1 MKCDCPRSGHAR
13 KSDLSINTWYC
24 NGPSKTPGTAMDP
37 AKHLVLQWTQQNTW
51 YCNGPSKT
59 PGTAM
64 DPAKH
69 LVLQWTQQN
78 TWYCN
83 GPSKTE
89 ALHSMLYTYSVGRR
103 RKHDE

>member
-13 KSDLSINTWYC
+13 KSDLSI
-24 NGPSKTPGTAMDP
+24 
-37 AKHLVLQWTQQNTW
+37 NTW

-103 RKHDE
+103 RKHDEWK